1 MENELG
7 KMGNIIICGAKTR
20 AGTPCTSKAEEGK
33 RRCRIHGGAK
43 GSGGQLGNKN
53 ALKHGYYCRENIA
66 QRSQIHKLI
75 QDYRKLCKDMNL

>member
-20 AGTPCTSKAEEGK
+20 AGTPCTAQAEEGK

-53 ALKHGYYCRENIA
+53 AFKHGYYTKENIA
-66 QRSQIHKLI
+66 QRTQIHKMLKE
-75 QDYRKLCKDMNL
+75 YRQMCREMNM

>member
-7 KMGNIIICGAKTR
+7 KMGNIICGAKTR
-20 AGTPCTSKAEEGK
+20 SGTPCTSKAEEGK

-53 ALKHGYYCRENIA
+53 AFKHGYYCQESIA

>member
-7 KMGNIIICGAKTR
+7 KMGNIICGAKTR
-20 AGTPCTSKAEEGK
+20 SGTPCTDQAEEGK

-53 ALKHGYYCRENIA
+53 AFKHGYY
-66 QRSQIHKLI
+66 
-75 QDYRKLCKDMNL
+75 